1 MSDQLPDEGLDNTN
15 AIANIVETGD
25 LHEVAM
31 ILGDRER
38 VRHAGVIRPGI
49 KIPLAG
55 CSQKMKDIYAA
66 MLDEGHG
73 FEAIDTAMLQAA
85 GKDYTK
91 KTCLRPANSDYFTI
105 RDEDFR
111 RPEDAQ
117 FIRSHYADKD
127 GRVRRIPCWFSLSDI
142 NKVMPHNFRAFS
154 KGGLRCV
161 SFYDGNKLKF
171 KYLPKSFQ
179 GTPKAEDWKI
189 LDSDDEAKATEACGI
204 EVKFGGM
211 YRVYVPGTRGAG
223 ELICPTQS
231 WYGLGESVGVL
242 RRVRSILGRFDGLL
256 NGQPFFE
263 LCKVPEMVKTPDG
276 KRQQQWIVTLEL
288 SVDPMELARYA
299 EPHAV
304 AARASTALSLL
315 TGRRP
320 AVEST
325 FAAPQPAALP
335 KNEVTGESEA
345 GSSEG
350 VAAANTGSA
359 AVEKQAGSAP
369 AFDRK
374 AAIMAMSSLVM
385 PHGLTL
391 DETLIYGTSQGMCS
405 GDVNEM
411 DRSEFTS
418 VYKHVKECLAQD
430 AAGFVAMARDI
441 AGSASAG
448 DDEPF

>member
-1 MSDQLPDEGLDNTN
+1 MSDHIEEGTDNTN

-49 KIPLAG
+49 KIPLSG
-55 CSQKMKDIYAA
+55 CSEKQKKIYAV
-66 MLDEGHG
+66 MLDEGNG
-73 FEAIDTAMLQAA
+73 FEAIDSAMLQAA
-85 GKDYTK
+85 EKGYTK
-91 KTCLRPANSDYFTI
+91 KTCLRPANSDYFTV

-111 RPEDAQ
+111 RPEDARY
-117 FIRSHYADKD
+117 IRKHFADAD
-127 GRVRRIPCWFSLSDI
+127 GKVRRIPCWFSQSDI

-161 SFYDGNKLKF
+161 SFYDGSKLKF

-179 GTPKAEDWKI
+179 GVPKAEDWKV

-223 ELICPTQS
+223 EIICPTQS

-256 NGQPFFE
+256 NGNHFFE

-276 KRQQQWIVTLEL
+276 KRQQQWIATLEL

-299 EPHAV
+299 EPQAV
-304 AARASTALSLL
+304 AVRSAQALSLL
-315 TGRRP
+315 TGRRETVSDVSCLGP
-320 AVEST
+320 ASPVMPE
-325 FAAPQPAALP
+325 PATEPPVVVPPAD
-335 KNEVTGESEA
+335 SFDR
-345 GSSEG
+345 
-350 VAAANTGSA
+350 AAAIH
-359 AVEKQAGSAP
+359 AVV
-369 AFDRK
+369 
-374 AAIMAMSSLVM
+374 SLVSS
-385 PHGLTL
+385 HGIG
-391 DETLIYGTSQGMCS
+391 EREIGIYAASQGMGEDLS
-405 GDVNEM
+405 TM
-411 DRSEFTS
+411 DKAGMTDL
-418 VYKHVKECLAQD
+418 YKHVRAAMKED
-430 AAGFVAMARDI
+430 AEAFVAMVKDI
-441 AGSASAG
+441 AGIDAGG

>member
-1 MSDQLPDEGLDNTN
+1 MNDHITEEGVDNTT

-38 VRHAGVIRPGI
+38 VRHSGVIRPGI
-49 KIPLAG
+49 KIPLSG
-55 CSQKMKDIYAA
+55 CNEKQKKIYAD

-73 FEAIDTAMLQAA
+73 FEAIDAAMLQAA
-85 GKDYTK
+85 DKSNTK

-117 FIRSHYADKD
+117 YIRKNFADAD
-127 GRVRRIPCWFSLSDI
+127 GRVRRIPCWFSQSDI

-179 GTPKAEDWKI
+179 GVPKAEDWKV
-189 LDSDDEAKATEACGI
+189 LDTDDEAKATAACGI
-204 EVKFGGM
+204 DVKFGGM

-256 NGQPFFE
+256 NGNAFFE

-288 SVDPMELARYA
+288 AVDPMELARYA
-299 EPHAV
+299 EPAAV
-304 AARASTALSLL
+304 AARSASALSLL
-315 TGRRP
+315 TGRREP
-320 AVEST
+320 VPEVSVANDLECLGAVADQVAAADVPPVQAADAGS
-325 FAAPQPAALP
+325 APQPA
-335 KNEVTGESEA
+335 ES
-345 GSSEG
+345 
-350 VAAANTGSA
+350 
-359 AVEKQAGSAP
+359 
-369 AFDRK
+369 FDRK
-374 AAIMAMSSLVM
+374 LAIESLSGLVM
-385 PHGLTL
+385 PHNLTL
-391 DETLIYGTSQGMCS
+391 FEILIYGESQGVCS
-405 GDVNEM
+405 GDANTMTKE
-411 DRSEFTS
+411 EFTAL
-418 VYKHVKECLAQD
+418 YKDTRAALKED
-430 AAGFVAMARDI
+430 ADGFVAMVRDI
-441 AGSASAG
+441 AGTEQVSA